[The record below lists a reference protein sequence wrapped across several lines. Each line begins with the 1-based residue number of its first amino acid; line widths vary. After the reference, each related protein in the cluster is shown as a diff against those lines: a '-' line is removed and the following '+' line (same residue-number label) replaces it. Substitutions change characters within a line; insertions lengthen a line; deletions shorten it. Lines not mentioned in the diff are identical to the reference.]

1 VSKDESTLR
10 LLEAA
15 PSIKQRYLQ
24 QTLLCPVDFLY
35 KALDLGS
42 NCDISYKN
50 SKNPRLHIEL
60 CLIKLCFIMTESRDA
75 TEKKKSDEI
84 ELTKSEKEHPVP
96 SKPEISRQENEF
108 VRKSA
113 GRQDPS
119 SGKHVPVFEKPAKSF
134 SIKDIITEAGEPEV
148 NHPSNSKEPV
158 TGSVVTPM
166 QGIRE
171 NLSAENFTP
180 AWQEFI
186 DKLKSD
192 GTRITSMFKSITP
205 ELEDE
210 HTLTIHL
217 SNAAQKDLFLL
228 NYKQRL
234 INFLENKFILSDLD
248 IVTAVDQSET
258 NDIIY
263 SDEQK
268 YNYLQAKY
276 PVLKDFKKTFNLDI
290 N

>member
-1 VSKDESTLR
+1 MPIPSKSEIIRQECES
-10 LLEAA
+10 
-15 PSIKQRYLQ
+15 
-24 QTLLCPVDFLY
+24 V
-35 KALDLGS
+35 
-42 NCDISYKN
+42 
-50 SKNPRLHIEL
+50 
-60 CLIKLCFIMTESRDA
+60 
-75 TEKKKSDEI
+75 KKSPD
-84 ELTKSEKEHPVP
+84 
-96 SKPEISRQENEF
+96 RQE
-108 VRKSA
+108 
-113 GRQDPS
+113 QWY
-119 SGKHVPVFEKPAKSF
+119 GKHIPVIEKPAKSF

-148 NHPSNSKEPV
+148 NHTSNSKEPV
-158 TGSVVTPM
+158 TGSIVTPM

>member
-1 VSKDESTLR
+1 
-10 LLEAA
+10 
-15 PSIKQRYLQ
+15 
-24 QTLLCPVDFLY
+24 
-35 KALDLGS
+35 
-42 NCDISYKN
+42 
-50 SKNPRLHIEL
+50 
-60 CLIKLCFIMTESRDA
+60 M
-75 TEKKKSDEI
+75 
-84 ELTKSEKEHPVP
+84 
-96 SKPEISRQENEF
+96 RQE
-108 VRKSA
+108 
-113 GRQDPS
+113 PS
-119 SGKHVPVFEKPAKSF
+119 SGKHVPVFEKPEKSF
-134 SIKDIITEAGEPEV
+134 SIKDIISEAGEPEV
-148 NHPSNSKEPV
+148 NHPLNIKEAVP
-158 TGSVVTPM
+158 GSTATPM
-166 QGIRE
+166 QGNRE
-171 NLSAENFTP
+171 NLATGNFTA

-186 DKLKSD
+186 DGLKGD
-192 GTRITSMFKSITP
+192 GTRIISMFKSVIP